1 MRNHFLKLCY
11 KKEIYI
17 SVKKKSCE
25 RVIHEGQAPHTSE
38 EYAQKFNKTR
48 LFLPG

>member
-1 MRNHFLKLCY
+1 MRNHFLKLYY

-25 RVIHEGQAPHTSE
+25 RVIHEGQAPHKSE
-38 EYAQKFNKTR
+38 EYAQKLHKKR
-48 LFLPG
+48 AYHK